1 MKKYVN
7 DGTVKAFELW
17 NPADLG
23 YLAAYAGVELA
34 SGSITNAKGQT
45 FTAGKLGQFKVGS
58 GGTRSCSVR
67 RSCSTRSNIS
77 KFNF

>member
-7 DGTVKAFELW
+7 DGTIEGFELW

-23 YLAAYAGVELA
+23 YLAAYAAVERRLEDDHERDGPDVHRRQA
-34 SGSITNAKGQT
+34 RQVHGRSEA
-45 FTAGKLGQFKVGS
+45 
-58 GGTRSCSVR
+58 TRSCSGR
-67 RSCSTRSNIS
+67 RTSFNKANIA